1 MAFVQFTGPD
11 DQPVIIN
18 SDRIV
23 TASSIAADEK
33 LPGGTRITF
42 TNGGQ
47 QDVKEGVADVLRRL
61 NISA

>member
-1 MAFVQFTGPD
+1 MAFVQFTAPD
-11 DQPVIIN
+11 DQPIIIN

-23 TASSIAADEK
+23 TASSVPADEE
-33 LPGGTRITF
+33 PAGGTRITF

-47 QDVKEGVADVLRRL
+47 QDVKQGVADVLRRL

>member
-11 DQPVIIN
+11 DRPVIIN

-23 TASSIAADEK
+23 TASSIPADEE
-33 LPGGTRITF
+33 PANGTRITF

-47 QDVKEGVADVLRRL
+47 QDVKEGIADVLRRL

>member
-1 MAFVQFTGPD
+1 M
-11 DQPVIIN
+11 IIN

-23 TASSIAADEK
+23 TASSIPADEK
-33 LPGGTRITF
+33 LAGGSRITF

>member
-23 TASSIAADEK
+23 AASSVPADEGPAK
-33 LPGGTRITF
+33 GTRITF

-61 NISA
+61 NTSA

>member
-1 MAFVQFTGPD
+1 MAFVQLTGPD

-23 TASSIAADEK
+23 TASSIPADEK
-33 LPGGTRITF
+33 LAGGTRITF

-47 QDVKEGVADVLRRL
+47 QDVKEAVADVLRRL

>member
-23 TASSIAADEK
+23 TASSIPADEEPAK
-33 LPGGTRITF
+33 GTRITF
-42 TNGGQ
+42 TNGGMQ
-47 QDVKEGVADVLRRL
+47 AVKEGVADVLRRL

>member
-23 TASSIAADEK
+23 TASPVPADEDPAK
-33 LPGGTRITF
+33 GTRITF